1 MRQEDEATVRIAL
14 TVAYDGRHYR
24 GFQRQH
30 GAFGKGY
37 LTVQEV
43 LEHALHHLYGQTIK
57 VVGSGRTDRGVH
69 AFGQVVHV
77 DLPSSIPADR
87 LPYALRPHLPNDV
100 MILRAQNV
108 PPDFHARYSA
118 RFKTYVYHIRLSPY
132 LFPWESGLVYQAH
145 SALDKDLIRQAMPL
159 LIGRHDFYAFQKQ
172 GSSAKTTIRTID
184 FLDLVSEDDRWWF
197 WIRGDG
203 FLYRMV
209 RIMVGVLL
217 AIGQGSLSIESLQQV
232 MMGTTRMNF
241 APYALPPDG
250 LYLYAVHYDAFR
262 PFDPGAYPPR
272 PQGYRLEV

>member
-1 MRQEDEATVRIAL
+1 MRIAL
-14 TVAYDGRHYR
+14 TVAYDGRAYH

-30 GAFGKGY
+30 GTSGK
-37 LTVQEV
+37 TEPTIQEV
-43 LEHALHHLYGQTIK
+43 LEQSLQNLYGQTFK
-57 VVGSGRTDRGVH
+57 VVGSGRTDSGVH

-77 DLPSSIPADR
+77 DVPSYIPADR
-87 LPYALRPHLPNDV
+87 LPYALRPHLPSDV
-100 MILRAQNV
+100 MVLRALKV
-108 PPDFHARYSA
+108 SPDFHARYSA
-118 RFKTYVYHIRLSPY
+118 RFKTYVYSIRLNPY
-132 LFPWESGLVYQAH
+132 VFPWERGLVYATH
-145 SALDKDLIRQAMPL
+145 GVFDPDLIRRAMLL

-172 GSSAKTTIRTID
+172 GSSAKTTVRTID
-184 FLDLVSEDDRWWF
+184 FLDLVVDDDRWWF

-232 MMGTTRMNF
+232 MMGTTHMNF

-262 PFDPGAYPPR
+262 PFDPGPYPPR
-272 PQGYRLEV
+272 PEGYRLEV